1 MIRAR
6 PSGVF
11 AGFFTLCSIAV
22 GGLYLVVIVASA
34 VSSAAPFDPWE
45 TIPFVAF
52 VALIIMGALLGG
64 GAVTWAESSV
74 DEHMWTRRIGLALF
88 LVVTMIASILG
99 AAVMVLPPLV
109 FIPAAIVLVVIVLRR
124 GVASPTIN
132 E

>member
-45 TIPFVAF
+45 TIPAVTFVAF
-52 VALIIMGALLGG
+52 MIMGALLGG

-74 DEHMWTRRIGLALF
+74 DEHTSTRRIGLALF
-88 LVVTMIASILG
+88 LLATIGSIG
-99 AAVMVLPPLV
+99 GSVVMVLPPLV
-109 FIPAAIVLVVIVLRR
+109 FIPAAIVLTIIVARR
-124 GVASPTIN
+124 QFGGSVR
-132 E
+132 